1 MEALEPYNIEY
12 DFECVAD
19 FFESYLKSADLELLD
34 LNVASYS
41 LWFYP
46 ESESLKALI
55 GDVIF
60 KSEDAHS
67 FSELFEQLMALAMNI
82 ESIDFTV
89 RHLEK
94 CSRILRQW
102 QKLDFKNCLLLLY
115 VIDKGLIKAIDT
127 SASFKK
133 PLSSILYT
141 LLCTE
146 ITSAFGSLLDN
157 LVLRIL
163 TLSLPSV
170 GSQAD
175 FLRDELTSLLEKIDI
190 QD

>member
-1 MEALEPYNIEY
+1 
-12 DFECVAD
+12 
-19 FFESYLKSADLELLD
+19 
-34 LNVASYS
+34 
-41 LWFYP
+41 
-46 ESESLKALI
+46 
-55 GDVIF
+55 
-60 KSEDAHS
+60 
-67 FSELFEQLMALAMNI
+67 MALAMNI

-115 VIDKGLIKAIDT
+115 VIDKGLIKVIDS

-133 PLSSILYT
+133 PLTSILYT

-170 GSQAD
+170 GCQAD